1 MTQKPKA
8 PKLPEEQRQILRAAV
23 AADVRRMLQD
33 REALQ
38 EKASTMRQVW
48 AALRDAPTWSIVH
61 NDKPENGQSFDELWS
76 MKPTVTK
83 R

>member
-1 MTQKPKA
+1 MDKPKTQ
-8 PKLPEEQRQILRAAV
+8 LPEEQRQIIRAAV
-23 AADVRRMLQD
+23 AADVRRMLAD

-38 EKASTMRQVW
+38 EKALTMRRVW
-48 AALRDAPTWSIVH
+48 AALRDAPQWSIVQ
-61 NDKPENGQSFDELWS
+61 NDKPENSQSFDELWS